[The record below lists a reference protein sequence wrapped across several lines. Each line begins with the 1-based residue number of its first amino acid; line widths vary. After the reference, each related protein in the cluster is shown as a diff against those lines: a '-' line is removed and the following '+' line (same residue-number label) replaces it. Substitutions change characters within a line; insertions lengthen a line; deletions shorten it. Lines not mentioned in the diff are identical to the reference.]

1 MFQITEQPPT
11 PNPNGLCPDNFEDIL
26 PDSQYCYMIKADYQN
41 GNGLSWGNA
50 HSECNAYNAKL
61 ASVHS
66 DDEMN
71 GIQQALQG
79 IATKDVWIG
88 LQADG
93 KHGYCA

>member
-1 MFQITEQPPT
+1 
-11 PNPNGLCPDNFEDIL
+11 
-26 PDSQYCYMIKADYQN
+26 MIKADSPN
-41 GNGLSWGNA
+41 RNGLSWGDA

-66 DDEMN
+66 DDEMI

-79 IATKDVWIG
+79 MATKDVWIG

-93 KHGYCA
+93 KYVYCSWARSQITL

>member
-1 MFQITEQPPT
+1 
-11 PNPNGLCPDNFEDIL
+11 
-26 PDSQYCYMIKADYQN
+26 MIKADYQN

-71 GIQQALQG
+71 GIQLALQG

-93 KHGYCA
+93 KYGYDT

>member
-1 MFQITEQPPT
+1 
-11 PNPNGLCPDNFEDIL
+11 
-26 PDSQYCYMIKADYQN
+26 MIKADYQN

-66 DDEMN
+66 DEEMN

-93 KHGYCA
+93 KYGYET